1 MSVVCLVERQLTI
14 VISSLGRTVAA
25 LGIVG
30 LLNVLIT
37 IHAAQQRGEKDE

>member
-1 MSVVCLVERQLTI
+1 MSVVCLVEGQLTI

-30 LLNVLIT
+30 LLNVLIM
-37 IHAAQQRGEKDE
+37 IHAVQQRGEKDE